1 MLREDEIAGTAAAP
15 GRIVYGRAF
24 WLLFAATCALNSIFN
39 LFVLFPLWVVKL
51 GGGAG
56 AIGAIVGTGSL
67 AALAARPGVGGLI
80 DRYGR
85 GSTAFSFI
93 TLDAL
98 AIALYLPVHSLG
110 VPIYVVRALHGA
122 IEGTARV
129 ALFAMVYEMLPAGR
143 EGEAMATF
151 SLSGMLPAALAPIL
165 GELIIRRAGFGVFF
179 ALSVLLAIAGAA
191 AAYAIPNDRTQLRHT
206 RVTLAEPPAAT
217 KYGHLLCDPGLVP
230 LWIVTLL
237 FALALSS
244 RLSFVAPF
252 AYEQGVRRVGVYFAI
267 YSVVA
272 VIVRVGGGRIM
283 DHLGV
288 GTVLA
293 PSLTVLAIG
302 IALIAG
308 TGHFPMLDLAAIV
321 GGIGH
326 GYAYPALSALVIART
341 HQGAIGRSSSIYTSL
356 YDFGSMAGPYALGI
370 MAASAGYGWM
380 FVIAGAFAL
389 LAGVYFVAAER
400 GDEEARPA

>member
-1 MLREDEIAGTAAAP
+1 MLREDEIAGAAAAP
-15 GRIVYGRAF
+15 ERIVYGRSF
-24 WLLFAATCALNSIFN
+24 WLLFAATFALNSIFN
-39 LFVLFPLWVVKL
+39 LFVLFPLWVVKM

-85 GSTAFSFI
+85 RSTAVTFI
-93 TLDAL
+93 ALDAL
-98 AIALYLPVHSLG
+98 AIVLYVPLHSLG
-110 VPIYVVRALHGA
+110 VAAYVVRVLHGA

-151 SLSGMLPAALAPIL
+151 SLCGMLPAALAPIL
-165 GELIIRRAGFGVFF
+165 GELLIRHAGFAVFF
-179 ALSVLLAIAGAA
+179 AVSILFAIAGAA
-191 AAYAIPNDRTQLRHT
+191 TAYAIPSDRAAEHPVRL
-206 RVTLAEPPAAT
+206 TLAEPRAAV
-217 KYGHLLCDPGLVP
+217 KYGHLLSDRALVP

-272 VIVRVGGGRIM
+272 VIVRLGGGRIM
-283 DHLGV
+283 DRLGLR
-288 GTVLA
+288 TMLA
-293 PSLTVLAIG
+293 PAMTVTAIG

-321 GGIGH
+321 GGVGH
-326 GYAYPALSALVIART
+326 GYAYPVLSALVIART
-341 HQGAIGRSSSIYTSL
+341 HPGAIGRSSSIYTSL

-380 FVIAGAFAL
+380 FVMAGAFAL
-389 LAGVYFVAAER
+389 AAGMYFVAAER
-400 GDEEARPA
+400 GGGEVQSA

>member
-1 MLREDEIAGTAAAP
+1 MLREDEIAGSAAAP
-15 GRIVYGRAF
+15 QRIVYGRAF
-24 WLLFAATCALNSIFN
+24 WLLFAATFALNSIGN

-85 GSTAFSFI
+85 RSTAFMFFA
-93 TLDAL
+93 LDGL
-98 AIALYLPVHSLG
+98 AIALYLPVHALG
-110 VPIYVVRALHGA
+110 VSIYVVRALHGA

-151 SLSGMLPAALAPIL
+151 SLCGMVPAALAPIL
-165 GELIIRRAGFGVFF
+165 GELLIRRAGFAVFF
-179 ALSVLLAIAGAA
+179 AVSVLIAIAGATT
-191 AAYAIPNDRTQLRHT
+191 AYAIPNDRGQERQA
-206 RVTLAEPPAAT
+206 RVTLAEPRTAIR
-217 KYGHLLCDPGLVP
+217 YGHLLSDRGLMP

-272 VIVRVGGGRIM
+272 VLVRLGGGRIM
-283 DHLGV
+283 DRLGLRTMV
-288 GTVLA
+288 APAMTV
-293 PSLTVLAIG
+293 TAIG

-308 TGHFPMLDLAAIV
+308 TGHFPMLDLAAII

-341 HQGAIGRSSSIYTSL
+341 HPGAIGRSSSIYTSL

-370 MAASAGYGWM
+370 MAAAAGYGWM
-380 FVIAGAFAL
+380 FVMAGAFAL
-389 LAGVYFVAAER
+389 MAGVYFVAVER
-400 GDEEARPA
+400 GDEELEPA